1 MQTYGDRSMKQ
12 YRLAIMPY
20 DDNASRKICNASG
33 KICGRLN
40 ALWGHGVFRE
50 CRNDEIKH
58 LGRLKWDDW
67 ESDIA
72 EIQKDFPNVKIQV
85 KID

>member
-1 MQTYGDRSMKQ
+1 LQTYGDSRSMKK

-20 DDNASRKICNASG
+20 DNNAREICE
-33 KICGRLN
+33 RLN

-58 LGRLKWDDW
+58 LGHLKWDDW

-72 EIQKDFPNVKIQV
+72 KIQKDFPNVEIQV

>member
-1 MQTYGDRSMKQ
+1 LQTYGDKSMKQ

-20 DDNASRKICNASG
+20 DDDASR

-40 ALWGHGVFRE
+40 AIWGYGVFRE
-50 CRNDEIKH
+50 CRNDDIKH
-58 LGRLKWDDW
+58 LGHLKWDDW

-72 EIQKDFPNVKIQV
+72 AIQKDFPNVKIQV
-85 KID
+85 KVD